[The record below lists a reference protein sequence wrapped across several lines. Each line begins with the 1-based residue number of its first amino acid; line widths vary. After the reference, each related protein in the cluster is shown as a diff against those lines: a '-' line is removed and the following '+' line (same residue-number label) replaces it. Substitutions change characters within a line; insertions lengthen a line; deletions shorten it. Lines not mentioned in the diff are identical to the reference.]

1 MRDTQSLN
9 AVDVSALE
17 TAEAPRRLWP
27 VLLSGGAGTR
37 LWPLSRKHYPKQLQ
51 ALLSDRTMLQE
62 TVLRTRDLAGVAPPL
77 VVCHQEQR
85 FLVTEQLAAVGLAPQ
100 RIVLEPSGR
109 NTAPALVVSALLLAG
124 EDPQGLLLAQP
135 ADHHIADPEAFR
147 AAVAQAARAAR
158 DGWLVTFGVRPTR
171 PETGYGYI
179 QAGAAIDGFEG
190 VRAVLSFVEKPEAAT
205 AARLAGSPGCY
216 WNSGVFLLPVGP
228 FLDEVRRLQPDL
240 LAACERAI
248 AEGREDLEFFRLD
261 AEAFES
267 APALP
272 IDKAI
277 MELSG
282 RVAVVPVEMGWRDVG
297 SWPVLHEALRT
308 LRPTE
313 SDGNVFEGDVEAESV
328 RNCHIRADGR
338 LVAALGVED
347 LTIVVTDDA
356 VLVARTDEAARVG
369 ALVERLGRRN
379 RQEVLHHSTVYR
391 PWGSYQSVDSGERFQ
406 VKRIVV
412 KPGAELS
419 LQMHHHRAEH
429 WIVVRGTARVHCDGD
444 ERLLHE
450 NQSTYI
456 PPGTTHRLSNPG
468 ILPLHLIEVQSG
480 SYLGE
485 DDIVR
490 FQDSYG
496 RS

>member
-1 MRDTQSLN
+1 MPDSPSLN
-9 AVDVSALE
+9 AVDVSAL
-17 TAEAPRRLWP
+17 APLERPRLRP

-37 LWPLSRKHYPKQLQ
+37 LWPLSRRHYPKQLQ
-51 ALLSDRTMLQE
+51 ALLSERTLLQE
-62 TVLRTRDLAGVAPPL
+62 TLLRSQGLDGVQAPL
-77 VVCHQEQR
+77 VVCHEEQR
-85 FLVTEQLAAVGLAPQ
+85 FLVAEQLAEIGVEPE
-100 RIVLEPSGR
+100 RILLEPEGR
-109 NTAPALVVSALLLAG
+109 NTAPALVISALLLAE
-124 EDPQGLLLAQP
+124 EDPEALLLAQP
-135 ADHHIADPEAFR
+135 SDHQIARPAAF
-147 AAVAQAARAAR
+147 AAALAQAAEAAR
-158 DGWLVTFGVRPTR
+158 DGWLVTFGVTPSR

-179 QAGAAIDGFEG
+179 QAGEPLDGPDGARAA
-190 VRAVLSFVEKPEAAT
+190 RSFVEKPDAAT
-205 AARLAGSPGCY
+205 AARLAGSGDCY
-216 WNSGVFLLPVGP
+216 WNSGIFLLPVRP
-228 FLDEVRRLQPDL
+228 FLEEVRRLQPAL
-240 LAACERAI
+240 LGACEQAL
-248 AEGREDLEFFRLD
+248 AGGRSDLAFFRL
-261 AEAFES
+261 EETAF
-267 APALP
+267 AALP
-272 IDKAI
+272 AVSLDKAI
-277 MELSG
+277 LETSD

-297 SWPVLHEALRT
+297 SWPALREALQAVAPPDR
-308 LRPTE
+308 
-313 SDGNVFEGDVEAESV
+313 DGNVLDGDVELEDV

-338 LVAALGVED
+338 LVAAIGLED
-347 LTIVVTDDA
+347 LTVVATDDA
-356 VLVARTDEAARVG
+356 VLVARSDRTAQVG

-391 PWGSYQSVDSGERFQ
+391 PWGSYQQVDSGERFQ

-429 WIVVRGTARVHCDGD
+429 WIVVRGTALVHCDGQ

-456 PPGTTHRLSNPG
+456 PPGTRHRLANPG
-468 ILPLHLIEVQSG
+468 LLPLHLIEVQSG